1 MYQHQ
6 RCNKWPRSPP
16 PPRRGLGSV
25 NPRGRGIPAGIP
37 EYSPTSGKSGCPDFF
52 QMFSLPGAPI
62 KFPVTFI
69 IVQPTYMHISNYFT
83 RIVVSH
89 VHAISICQVPLRTI
103 KSGSCSFTSP
113 SNKKS
118 NEQRAL
124 FVAPIILQLTANN
137 WFLRGMV
144 VLAPQYIHPFLI
156 FGFLLLEC
164 LRTSNSVYPLSFFNF
179 LFLEWLN

>member
-1 MYQHQ
+1 MFPDRGTRVCAPTFLSQHSQ
-6 RCNKWPRSPP
+6 HTCTYLN
-16 PPRRGLGSV
+16 
-25 NPRGRGIPAGIP
+25 
-37 EYSPTSGKSGCPDFF
+37 Y
-52 QMFSLPGAPI
+52 GA
-62 KFPVTFI
+62 TL
-69 IVQPTYMHISNYFT
+69 MHSYVKLFT
-83 RIVVSH
+83 LLVVLQ
-89 VHAISICQVPLRTI
+89 VHAVSAFSWLHFFITVLHVYSICQVPLRTI

-144 VLAPQYIHPFLI
+144 VLAPKYIHPFLI

-164 LRTSNSVYPLSFFNF
+164 LRTSNSVYPLSFLNF

>member
-1 MYQHQ
+1 MQQ
-6 RCNKWPRSPP
+6 VATKPSPAPTGIRVRKSPRS
-16 PPRRGLGSV
+16 G
-25 NPRGRGIPAGIP
+25 NPRGDPRVF
-37 EYSPTSGKSGCPDFF
+37 PDIGEVGEPRLFWNVF
-52 QMFSLPGAPI
+52 PPAPI

-144 VLAPQYIHPFLI
+144 VLAPKYIHPFLI

-164 LRTSNSVYPLSFFNF
+164 LRTSNSVYPLSFLNF